1 MAFTDT
7 PNKQEKVVAAEKAAE
22 QKLAIPAGYMEIN
35 LSTKGKIGAPA
46 SFHVRNFTTEDLMD
60 LSATDQSE
68 IPIQVINCLQSIIYE
83 PVEVCDV
90 KKFHE
95 NEVIETLFRIYR
107 EYFNTVLVDMPWKMT
122 DEDKEFL
129 KKQFG
134 GAQSPDYLN
143 RIAAYETEE
152 WVPRWDID
160 LESFE
165 FFEVPD
171 EIKTTIE
178 AEFGN
183 GTKVEYTMPRYG
195 DVILLKEVIDAY
207 FKEEENKFRQT
218 SESLLQKAQ
227 LKKAFNEGKSNNDG
241 SRIYVPQSEED
252 AYNEYQKRRLIFST
266 TAVKALHLKSLN
278 GEDLESLSLDERMKI
293 VEENPGV
300 FSHGTFKQVTKMFSE
315 MKIGINPKTY
325 GLDPITRKR
334 VQVDYTFRVF
344 ALLQAI
350 RDNDSSKVTLTF
362 K

>member
-7 PNKQEKVVAAEKAAE
+7 PEKRAEVAAAEKAAAK
-22 QKLAIPAGYMEIN
+22 KLEIPAGYMEIR
-35 LSTKGKIGAPA
+35 LSTKGKLGAPEV
-46 SFHVRNFTTEDLMD
+46 FHVRNFTTEDLMD
-60 LSATDQSE
+60 LSATEQSE
-68 IPIQVINCLQSIIYE
+68 IPIQVINCLQGIIWE
-83 PVEVCDV
+83 PDCDV

-95 NEVIETLFRIYR
+95 NEVVETLFRIYK

-160 LESFE
+160 LDSFE
-165 FFEVPD
+165 FYEVPD
-171 EIKTTIE
+171 DIKTNIK
-178 AEFGN
+178 ASFGN
-183 GTKVEYTMPRYG
+183 GAVVEYTMPRYG
-195 DVILLKEVIDAY
+195 DVILLKEIIDTY
-207 FKEEENKFRQT
+207 FKKEENEFRQV
-218 SESLLQKAQ
+218 SENLLQKAQ
-227 LKKAFNEGKSNNDG
+227 LKKAFNEGKTNNDG
-241 SRIYVPQSEED
+241 SRIYIPKTEED
-252 AYNEYQKRRLIFST
+252 AYNDYQKRRLIFST

-278 GEDLESLSLDERMKI
+278 GENLENLSLEERMKI
-293 VEENPGV
+293 VEENPGI
-300 FSHGTFKQVTKMFSE
+300 FSHGSFKQVTKMFSE

-325 GLDPITRKR
+325 GMDPITRKR

-362 K
+362 E